1 MKQKAITYW
10 LKAVAI
16 SIGLLGLAFFGG
28 ATAYAF
34 FYRPDYNEPVPE
46 YLRQNIVSF
55 WISAVICYTIL
66 FFFWRIV
73 SEIGKDNS
81 FSLEN
86 VKNFKC
92 MAGCGVAAIIEYIA
106 VIVIWLVNDEVELI
120 PLSYTLLKIVFFIL
134 FVVLCY
140 AMSKLVNHA
149 YEIKQENELTI

>member
-28 ATAYAF
+28 ATAYA
-34 FYRPDYNEPVPE
+34 
-46 YLRQNIVSF
+46 SF

-106 VIVIWLVNDEVELI
+106 VIVIWLVNGEVELI